1 MAKNNKQKNSVKDN
15 KFIKTNLKVPINNSK
30 KNSVKD
36 NKYIKKN
43 FFKVALNINKPI
55 WRWQWATTLT

>member
-1 MAKNNKQKNSVKDN
+1 MANNNKQKNSVKDN
-15 KFIKTNLKVPINNSK
+15 KFIKTNLKVPINNSQ

-43 FFKVALNINKPI
+43 FLK
-55 WRWQWATTLT
+55 WH